1 MIGRNDPPRRGLRI
15 IMWLGLGILVVEGAM
30 SIERLLLPEA
40 VADKWF
46 IGAAAPAG
54 MYIWVAGL
62 SVLLGVFHADREDA
76 VAVAGWS
83 MVVAAAGF
91 ATGTVTYLAMKALAP
106 ALLIGM
112 GAIIPLLA
120 NVAVLCIGLFLTAG
134 AYRLIGR

>member
-1 MIGRNDPPRRGLRI
+1 
-15 IMWLGLGILVVEGAM
+15 M

-54 MYIWVAGL
+54 MYIWIGCL
-62 SVLLGVFHADREDA
+62 RVLLGLVDIDREDV

-91 ATGTVTYLAMKALAP
+91 VTGTGTYLAMKAFAP
-106 ALLIGM
+106 ALLAGM
-112 GAIIPLLA
+112 GATIPLLT
-120 NVAVLCIGLFLTAG
+120 NVAVLMIGMFLTAG